1 MHTCPDC
8 GTIIMK
14 GDPYCPHCGAHLV
27 WSDDYQSSRDRPD
40 IPYYEDDSLKEA
52 QEYERKHQEYR
63 KKICE
68 TYKVE
73 LEDLDLKDGY
83 TEYIFLRKTPYYT
96 LRIVATDQYGQMI
109 GIKTDETTV
118 DFTKLEQNRD
128 FQEMVK
134 NLGSY
139 QLSVDKNKDVIYV
152 ATQDT
157 LYQADME
164 NRKLIVLKTRDEA

>member
-8 GTIIMK
+8 GSNIMK

-27 WSDDYQSSRDRPD
+27 WSDDYRSSRDRPD

-96 LRIVATDQYGQMI
+96 LRMVATDQYGGMI
-109 GIKTDETTV
+109 GIINDATRV
-118 DFTKLEQNRD
+118 DFTKILENRD
-128 FQEMVK
+128 YQEMI
-134 NLGSY
+134 
-139 QLSVDKNKDVIYV
+139 KDFGPHKLTTDLYRDEMHIV
-152 ATQDT
+152 TQDAI
-157 LYQADME
+157 YQIDME
-164 NRKLIVLKTRDEA
+164 NKKLIEVKKEKVT